1 MANNHRSLIL
11 IRWRSVKAL
20 VTPNHIQVVSKIK
33 VLPVPRPKLVPP
45 GWMAPTKIK
54 IQAKR
59 LSKIKDKSD
68 NKDSYHLEI
77 KRSKYVRPSN

>member
-1 MANNHRSLIL
+1 MPDNHRSLIL

-45 GWMAPTKIK
+45 DWMAPTKIK

-59 LSKIKDKSD
+59 SKTKVTTRTLIT
-68 NKDSYHLEI
+68 L
-77 KRSKYVRPSN
+77 RSKEAKMLALQIN